1 MNFERVVSTWLGVL
15 QDLEK
20 AVSLRILSLRGSK
33 KHGAGVFKKASE
45 SPARL
50 KNGISFIKV
59 VSRNWRD

>member
-1 MNFERVVSTWLGVL
+1 ML

-50 KNGISFIKV
+50 KNRISFIKI